1 LISVFALEQLTEH
14 ADCVFPLDNTAL
26 ARLAPQ
32 ESEEQKRE
40 EKSRG
45 FDSMNDVA
53 AQMLSGLTWWVANC
67 LMFWFSNYTN
77 VSFLLAETALRDF
90 PAR

>member
-1 LISVFALEQLTEH
+1 MSDAQLSHLGVVACCRCIISVFALEQLTEH

-32 ESEEQKRE
+32 DSEEQKRE
-40 EKSRG
+40 EKTRG

-53 AQMLSGLTWWVANC
+53 AQMLSGLTW
-67 LMFWFSNYTN
+67 
-77 VSFLLAETALRDF
+77 
-90 PAR
+90 